1 MVAVAKSV
9 AKSIGWGMA
18 VCALVLS
25 GACARHEA
33 APGPVSYGSLKD
45 DPVELPG
52 AGPRE
57 AKAHVRITA
66 GVGRSAGAA
75 QNAKPADEAPA
86 AAQAAV
92 QQRPD
97 EDKSQPKQAAIA
109 VGASAPAVKPAPEAQ
124 PRAAKPAAATTAPA
138 VDEAAVAA
146 RNLAEGR
153 TLFAAGQVVEARRRF
168 IAAFSGPSPAAAAW
182 ALAQTFDTHYLSAL
196 PSSDGAPDMQRA
208 AQLYT
213 TAIARGAPGAQAD
226 LDRVRATLSRPPQ

>member
-1 MVAVAKSV
+1 MVAVAKR
-9 AKSIGWGMA
+9 IGWGIVA
-18 VCALVLS
+18 CGLVLC

-33 APGPVSYGSLKD
+33 GPGPVSYGSLKD
-45 DPVELPG
+45 DPVEQAG

-57 AKAHVRITA
+57 AKAHVRVAAGGGRNATA
-66 GVGRSAGAA
+66 AHGGKR
-75 QNAKPADEAPA
+75 ADAAPA
-86 AAQAAV
+86 ATQAFAQ
-92 QQRPD
+92 QQLS
-97 EDKSQPKQAAIA
+97 EDKSQPKQAASA
-109 VGASAPAVKPAPEAQ
+109 ASASAPAVKPAPEAL
-124 PRAAKPAAATTAPA
+124 PRAAKPAAATTAPP

-213 TAIARGAPGAQAD
+213 TAIARGAPGAQVD
-226 LDRVRATLSRPPQ
+226 LDRVRATLAQPPQ